1 MNIYNI
7 GMKLI
12 YSVKQSVIDYNGRK
26 MAKWNGM
33 DKNNNRL
40 SSGVYIY
47 VTKSGDEIKKGK
59 LVIFNE

>member
-1 MNIYNI
+1 
-7 GMKLI
+7 MKLVYSTNQKVNYI
-12 YSVKQSVIDYNGRK
+12 YGQKVVR
-26 MAKWNGM
+26 WNGL
-33 DKNNNRL
+33 DNHNNKL